1 MIKQFLLKDKII
13 KLTIL
18 YIYENKKEVKTELK
32 DLIKKYADFLHIK
45 IKRQRSKN
53 LKRTFL
59 QFIDAEGSG
68 TTRINDFFNSI

>member
-45 IKRQRSKN
+45 IKRHEKN
-53 LKRTFL
+53 
-59 QFIDAEGSG
+59 
-68 TTRINDFFNSI
+68 FFTVH